1 MQQDMLDRERQA
13 SALAAAGLI
22 AESVSRPRSSSG
34 DLRVTGGAISP
45 GPPSPGGMRPPPML
59 GHPPASPGPQQPA
72 MAGAAAASEQ
82 APLGGDAHDNGGGG
96 VDYGVMDIGG
106 GLSAVTIDDMD
117 LDFAKL
123 FDPENELAGMQTEGS
138 GWPSAD
144 GTGPNHPGAP
154 LPERTPS
161 GSALSGEA
169 AS

>member
-22 AESVSRPRSSSG
+22 AESVSRTRASSG

-59 GHPPASPGPQQPA
+59 GHPPSSPAPQQPA
-72 MAGAAAASEQ
+72 MAGAVAASDQ
-82 APLGGDAHDNGGGG
+82 APSGGGAHDNGG

-123 FDPENELAGMQTEGS
+123 FDPENELAGMHTEGS

-144 GTGPNHPGAP
+144 ANGPNHPGAP
-154 LPERTPS
+154 LPGRTPS

>member
-1 MQQDMLDRERQA
+1 MQLDMLDRERQA
-13 SALAAAGLI
+13 SALAAAGLV
-22 AESVSRPRSSSG
+22 AESVSRTRSTSSG
-34 DLRVTGGAISP
+34 DLRPAEM
-45 GPPSPGGMRPPPML
+45 GGMRAPPVL
-59 GHPPASPGPQQPA
+59 GHPPSSPAPQQPA
-72 MAGAAAASEQ
+72 MATAAAASGL
-82 APLGGDAHDNGGGG
+82 AP

-138 GWPSAD
+138 GWPTAD
-144 GTGPNHPGAP
+144 GPMHPGAP
-154 LPERTPS
+154 MPERTPS

>member
-1 MQQDMLDRERQA
+1 
-13 SALAAAGLI
+13 
-22 AESVSRPRSSSG
+22 
-34 DLRVTGGAISP
+34 
-45 GPPSPGGMRPPPML
+45 
-59 GHPPASPGPQQPA
+59 
-72 MAGAAAASEQ
+72 MAGAVAASDQE
-82 APLGGDAHDNGGGG
+82 PIGGDAQGNGGG

-144 GTGPNHPGAP
+144 ANGPNHPGAP
-154 LPERTPS
+154 LTERTPS